1 MPWAHTQR
9 TTGSE
14 EHMQPEPST
23 IQNDAESHDSTGA
36 APAHRGSLIFHAL
49 VVSIITDQLMANSV
63 FGDLI
68 GLWIILILVSGGI
81 WLWRIGIAPTRSAW
95 LLIGLITGF
104 ATLTLIRQDVTS
116 TLFSIAGGLLGG
128 LWLATSYR
136 DGRWMTG
143 GLLTWSLQAV
153 QLLWGLVSGG
163 LATIVQLLATQP
175 NVDRAAPRRRWTALP
190 AILRGMA
197 LALPVLLVFVPL
209 LARADPRY
217 AERLGALWGALHLV
231 SVETIANRLLWIGFV
246 LLVLIGV
253 YRHAAI
259 HRSNAGIVPDAPA
272 LRFLGSIE
280 SSSMLGAVAVL
291 FGSFLAVQV
300 EYLFGGQALLDARG
314 LRYADY
320 ARAGFAE
327 LVIVAVGTLV
337 VLIGTSAVTRRD
349 APAEQR
355 RFAVLFG
362 AVATMV
368 LVMLASAFQR
378 LLLYEQAYGF
388 TSERITAHI
397 FMIWLAL
404 LFVVLIVLEASR
416 RQRLMILACVIAVTG
431 FAVSPGISNID
442 DLIVRQNV
450 PLNRELDAEYLAN
463 LSSDAVPALAELMQD
478 PATPAATRTTLQAV
492 LACHRVRLDGQSR
505 LHISIWRAQRI
516 LDSIAP
522 QLAGRDGFTLP
533 DGDGLVC

>member
-1 MPWAHTQR
+1 
-9 TTGSE
+9 
-14 EHMQPEPST
+14 
-23 IQNDAESHDSTGA
+23 
-36 APAHRGSLIFHAL
+36 
-49 VVSIITDQLMANSV
+49 
-63 FGDLI
+63 
-68 GLWIILILVSGGI
+68 
-81 WLWRIGIAPTRSAW
+81 
-95 LLIGLITGF
+95 
-104 ATLTLIRQDVTS
+104 
-116 TLFSIAGGLLGG
+116 
-128 LWLATSYR
+128 
-136 DGRWMTG
+136 
-143 GLLTWSLQAV
+143 
-153 QLLWGLVSGG
+153 
-163 LATIVQLLATQP
+163 
-175 NVDRAAPRRRWTALP
+175 
-190 AILRGMA
+190 
-197 LALPVLLVFVPL
+197 
-209 LARADPRY
+209 
-217 AERLGALWGALHLV
+217 
-231 SVETIANRLLWIGFV
+231 
-246 LLVLIGV
+246 
-253 YRHAAI
+253 
-259 HRSNAGIVPDAPA
+259 
-272 LRFLGSIE
+272 
-280 SSSMLGAVAVL
+280 VL

-327 LVIVAVGTLV
+327 LVIVALGTLV

-492 LACHRVRLDGQSR
+492 LACHRVRLDHQNR

-516 LDSIAP
+516 LDNIAP